1 MGQSV
6 AQRRGA
12 AAWWAHGYSA
22 RGGAV
27 IIKCIF
33 LFCYTLQL
41 PIMNLTAPAAPLSAA
56 LSAPI
61 SARDIWADIAAVRQS
76 RPLVHCITNLVVT
89 NFTANVLLACG
100 AAPVMAHAHEEV
112 QDMAGIAQGLLLNIG
127 TLDPYW
133 VQSMKLAFA
142 AAQKRNIPVV
152 LDPVGAGAT
161 PYRNQALEELLSQGA
176 PGVVRGNASE
186 VMSMAHIA
194 VTSRG
199 VESSASVN
207 DALGAAQ
214 ALAARIQGTV
224 CVSGEVDH
232 ILHAD
237 GRHASL
243 RNGHEWLTRIT
254 GVGCALTALIAA
266 VCSVQPDYWR
276 ATVTGMAWMGIAG
289 EIAFEKAQHAGIGS
303 MAVAL
308 LDALQQL
315 REEDVVER
323 LRLVA
328 DGL

>member
-1 MGQSV
+1 MKSNSQ
-6 AQRRGA
+6 
-12 AAWWAHGYSA
+12 
-22 RGGAV
+22 
-27 IIKCIF
+27 
-33 LFCYTLQL
+33 
-41 PIMNLTAPAAPLSAA
+41 LSAQ
-56 LSAPI
+56 
-61 SARDIWADIAAVRQS
+61 DVWADIATVRQNK
-76 RPLVHCITNLVVT
+76 PLVHCITNLVVT

-142 AAQKRNIPVV
+142 AAQKRGIPVV
-152 LDPVGAGAT
+152 IDPVGAGAT
-161 PYRNQALEELLSQGA
+161 SYRNQALEELLQQGMPA
-176 PGVVRGNASE
+176 VVRGNASE
-186 VMSMAHIA
+186 VMSMAHVAI
-194 VTSRG
+194 TSRG
-199 VESSASVN
+199 VESSANVN

-214 ALAARIQGTV
+214 ALAARTQGTV

-232 ILHAD
+232 ILHVD

-243 RNGHEWLTRIT
+243 HNGHEWLTRIT

-266 VCSVQPDYWR
+266 VCSVQPDHWR

-289 EIAFEKAQHAGIGS
+289 EIAFDKTQHAGIGS

-315 REEDVVER
+315 REEDVAAR
-323 LRLVA
+323 LRIVV

>member
-1 MGQSV
+1 MKSNSQ
-6 AQRRGA
+6 
-12 AAWWAHGYSA
+12 
-22 RGGAV
+22 
-27 IIKCIF
+27 
-33 LFCYTLQL
+33 
-41 PIMNLTAPAAPLSAA
+41 LSAQD
-56 LSAPI
+56 L
-61 SARDIWADIAAVRQS
+61 WADIATVRQNK
-76 RPLVHCITNLVVT
+76 PLVHCITNLVVT

-142 AAQKRNIPVV
+142 AAKKRGIPVV
-152 LDPVGAGAT
+152 IDPVGAGAT
-161 PYRNQALEELLSQGA
+161 PYRNQALEELLQQGMPA
-176 PGVVRGNASE
+176 VVRGNASE
-186 VMSMAHIA
+186 VMSMAHVAI
-194 VTSRG
+194 TSRG
-199 VESSASVN
+199 VESSANVN

-214 ALAARIQGTV
+214 ALAARTQGTV

-232 ILHAD
+232 ILHVD

-243 RNGHEWLTRIT
+243 HNGHEWLTRIT

-266 VCSVQPDYWR
+266 VCSVQPDHWR
-276 ATVTGMAWMGIAG
+276 ATITGMVWMGIAG

-315 REEDVVER
+315 REEDVVAR
-323 LRLVA
+323 LRLAVA
-328 DGL
+328 